1 MKTVLIVVGKTTD
14 KHFEAGITA
23 YVKRICHYMPFEIA
37 VVPELKATA
46 HLTENEQKEREA
58 ELLRKALMPGDCIV
72 LLDEHGTERR
82 SIELPNGCRRRWQ
95 PVRVAWYSSS
105 AVPTALLH
113 PSISWLPRR

>member
-46 HLTENEQKEREA
+46 HLTENEQTNTVPKGA
-58 ELLRKALMPGDCIV
+58 V
-72 LLDEHGTERR
+72 
-82 SIELPNGCRRRWQ
+82 SSLPNGCRRRWQ

-105 AVPTALLH
+105 AAPTALLH